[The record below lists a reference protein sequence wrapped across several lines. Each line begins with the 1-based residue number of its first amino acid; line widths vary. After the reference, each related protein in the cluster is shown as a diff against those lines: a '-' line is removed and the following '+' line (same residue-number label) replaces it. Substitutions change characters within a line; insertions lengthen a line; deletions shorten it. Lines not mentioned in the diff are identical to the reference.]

1 MSSLPIGTTVEIT
14 GSTWRG
20 RTGTV
25 VGLDKT
31 WPDYRRVQFDE
42 PHTNPPQ
49 LVGVEH
55 LRAVQRAG
63 QMGLF
68 GGVA

>member
-1 MSSLPIGTTVEIT
+1 MSLPIGTTVEIT

-25 VGLDKT
+25 VGLDPT

-49 LVGVEH
+49 L
-55 LRAVQRAG
+55 RAVQRAG
-63 QMGLF
+63 QMSLL
-68 GGVA
+68 GGAA